1 MKFLSR
7 LLGSQLGLQNTK
19 LNHKT
24 IGKPFRNFPERNSCY
39 DLDDGTRFIGRPWK
53 KIPKTGGLLE
63 NKSRLQISDHQ
74 RGPQDQ
80 FFKNPWKDF
89 PAIHDPDGLGQTT
102 WARWKKFPAGNLWK
116 FLFHILKKFSRKTFE
131 WDKILKLTFGKNILK
146 TPASC
151 PGIRV

>member
-1 MKFLSR
+1 MM
-7 LLGSQLGLQNTK
+7 
-19 LNHKT
+19 
-24 IGKPFRNFPERNSCY
+24 
-39 DLDDGTRFIGRPWK
+39 GR
-53 KIPKTGGLLE
+53 GLLADPGK
-63 NKSRLQISDHQ
+63 NFQKRAVFWKTNPDFRFRIISEDLKTN
-74 RGPQDQ
+74 
-80 FFKNPWKDF
+80 FSKIPWKDF

-131 WDKILKLTFGKNILK
+131 LDKILKLTFGKNILK